1 MNKKEEV
8 INAARD
14 LFTKY
19 GYKKVSM
26 DEIAKEA
33 NVTKKTI
40 YSIIGVV
47 LLLISVYTFG
57 VEKQNA
63 KKKAERKAELKAL
76 RAEQKRLNKGKKK
89 KKKKKIRK

>member
-1 MNKKEEV
+1 MKN
-8 INAARD
+8 
-14 LFTKY
+14 F
-19 GYKKVSM
+19 YKKYEDSIIIMINVM
-26 DEIAKEA
+26 LIILGFIA
-33 NVTKKTI
+33 KKTI

>member
-1 MNKKEEV
+1 MKN
-8 INAARD
+8 
-14 LFTKY
+14 F
-19 GYKKVSM
+19 YKKYEDSIIIM
-26 DEIAKEA
+26 I
-33 NVTKKTI
+33 NVMRIILGFITKKTI

-76 RAEQKRLNKGKKK
+76 RAEQKRLNRGKKK
-89 KKKKKIRK
+89 KKKNKKRK

>member
-1 MNKKEEV
+1 MKN
-8 INAARD
+8 
-14 LFTKY
+14 F
-19 GYKKVSM
+19 YKKYEDSIIIM
-26 DEIAKEA
+26 I
-33 NVTKKTI
+33 NVMLIILGFITKKTI

-57 VEKQNA
+57 VEKQ
-63 KKKAERKAELKAL
+63 KAERKAELKAL

>member
-1 MNKKEEV
+1 MKN
-8 INAARD
+8 
-14 LFTKY
+14 F
-19 GYKKVSM
+19 YKKYEDSIIIM
-26 DEIAKEA
+26 I
-33 NVTKKTI
+33 NVMLIILGFITKKTI
-40 YSIIGVV
+40 YSI
-47 LLLISVYTFG
+47 TFG